1 MNDNR
6 ASHLAMIQ
14 GVITRMGTNSF
25 VLKGWNVT
33 MVSALFALAVKD
45 SNSRFILIAFLP
57 ALAFWILDAY
67 YLRQERLFRKLFDD
81 VRCSTDDTKNGYEPY
96 SMSIGKYTNEV
107 ESPFHTMFAPSVVVL
122 HGTVIV
128 TISVVMIIL
137 CCAR

>member
-1 MNDNR
+1 MSDDR

-45 SNSRFILIAFLP
+45 SNSRFIMIAFLP

-81 VRCSTDDTKNGYEPY
+81 VRRSTEEKKNSCESY
-96 SMSIGKYTNEV
+96 SMATGKYTNDV
-107 ESPFHTMFAPSVVVL
+107 ESPFSTMFASSVFVL

-128 TISVVMIIL
+128 TIILVMTIL
-137 CCAR
+137 FFAR

>member
-1 MNDNR
+1 
-6 ASHLAMIQ
+6 
-14 GVITRMGTNSF
+14 
-25 VLKGWNVT
+25 

-45 SNSRFILIAFLP
+45 TNSRFIMIAFLP

-81 VRCSTDDTKNGYEPY
+81 VRCTTEEKRSDYESY
-96 SMSIGKYTNEV
+96 SMATDKYTNAV
-107 ESPFHTMFAPSVVVL
+107 DSPFHTMFAPSVFVL
-122 HGTVIV
+122 HGTVTV